1 MKFVELEGKVSSWR
15 EELEGELYQVATKVS
30 GLEMA
35 GSCLEGKW
43 GMRMEEVVDWLKRSV
58 EELRGDCSDCD
69 EKSRKES
76 HNDEK
81 SRKESHYDEKSRKE
95 SHYDEKSR
103 KESHNDEKSR
113 KESHNDEKSR
123 KESHSQSSHD
133 TPHNSQPSQPS
144 QEFSSSLLS
153 LVSSTC
159 THLHTLNETLTSLPP
174 FADLSETSSLA
185 LTIPAGIRALTQFE
199 TFLGIL
205 VTAGKCREV
214 AERITAGIQRLQEL
228 VKKLQE
234 EETAL
239 RRWSNVETEIPD
251 EWWRADVM
259 KLPREK
265 VDTMEQALQRG
276 VSLFDEWN
284 RGDFN
289 EQMEAYLGNM
299 RRIVEETAEMV
310 REKGKM
316 CAAREG
322 RKWREK

>member
-43 GMRMEEVVDWLKRSV
+43 GMRMEEVADWLKRSV
-58 EELRGDCSDCD
+58 EELRGDCSDC
-69 EKSRKES
+69 
-76 HNDEK
+76 
-81 SRKESHYDEKSRKE
+81 
-95 SHYDEKSR
+95 
-103 KESHNDEKSR
+103 DEKSR

-144 QEFSSSLLS
+144 QEFSPPLLS

-159 THLHTLNETLTSLPP
+159 THLHTLNETLASLPP
-174 FADLSETSSLA
+174 FADLSEISSLA

-214 AERITAGIQRLQEL
+214 AERITAGIQRLQEQ
-228 VKKLQE
+228 VKKLRE

-251 EWWRADVM
+251 EWCRADVM

-265 VDTMEQALQRG
+265 VDTMERALQRG

-316 CAAREG
+316 CAAKEG

>member
-58 EELRGDCSDCD
+58 EELRGDCSDC
-69 EKSRKES
+69 
-76 HNDEK
+76 
-81 SRKESHYDEKSRKE
+81 
-95 SHYDEKSR
+95 
-103 KESHNDEKSR
+103 DEKSR